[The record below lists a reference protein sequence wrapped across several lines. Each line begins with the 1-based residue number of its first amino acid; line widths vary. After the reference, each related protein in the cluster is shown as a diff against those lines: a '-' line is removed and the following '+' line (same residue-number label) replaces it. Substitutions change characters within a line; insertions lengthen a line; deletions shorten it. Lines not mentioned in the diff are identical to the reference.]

1 MNTKTLLLVVAA
13 CGVLTTVADATPI
26 VATAQLDASQEPG
39 PFSTSGALGAAVLS
53 VEPLDGTFDFSL
65 EVTGI
70 RPSDLA
76 DLGLG
81 EAISSIHIHNAPFG
95 SNGPVVIDLGGG
107 NTNANVTS
115 FGNGGFS
122 LNIDGGFFGG
132 VVGDDLAAANQ
143 NLAALLT
150 EELYINV
157 HTNDFLGGAIR
168 GQLSVVQR
176 PNPVVPEPAS
186 VTLVGLTVFGI
197 VLRRPRRGRE

>member
-1 MNTKTLLLVVAA
+1 MKTTAKYLALAICCMLASSAA
-13 CGVLTTVADATPI
+13 ATPI
-26 VATAQLDASQEPG
+26 IATARLDAAQEPNG
-39 PFSTSGALGAAVLS
+39 SSTSGALGAAVLT

-76 DLGLG
+76 DLGISP
-81 EAISSIHIHNAPFG
+81 EISSIHIHNAPVG
-95 SNGPVVIDLGGG
+95 ENGPVVIDLGGG
-107 NTNANVTS
+107 NTNTNVTS

-132 VVGDDLAAANQ
+132 VVGDDLGASNL

-168 GQLSVVQR
+168 GQLSVVQQP
-176 PNPVVPEPAS
+176 PNVVPEPT
-186 VTLVGLTVFGI
+186 TLALLGLGTTAAL
-197 VLRRPRRGRE
+197 VLRRRRA